1 MYLYPCVCVC
11 HLTARRHGL
20 SVQVA
25 KTPGT
30 VRALAE
36 AAVAEV
42 PVVVDARELDFDGG
56 RYAGGVSHAELERFV
71 TAEQVVEER
80 ELGHSTDDVEAHE
93 DARRSAAFALASLAA
108 NKGPKYADIAPVTK
122 IKGVVTALVWIL
134 SHAAADPDGLRLRD
148 AQPLPLPPSLP
159 QLLWPLPQPSPLR
172 ATLPGHTVC
181 EPAPAPR

>member
-1 MYLYPCVCVC
+1 MCVC

-148 AQPLPLPPSLP
+148 AQGQGALACRGPN
-159 QLLWPLPQPSPLR
+159 
-172 ATLPGHTVC
+172 VC
-181 EPAPAPR
+181 ERECVASVCMRVQA